1 MALPRVF
8 ISYRRGDSAPY
19 AGRLNDR
26 LSAALGPDQ
35 VFMDLEDIAPGQNF
49 STVLNQNLDTASVVL
64 VLIGPNWLSATH
76 EDGKRRLEDERDYVR
91 FEIVESLRLNKRVI
105 PVLLN
110 ATPMPQSNDL
120 SVDLQAFV
128 FCQALQLTD
137 ANFDR
142 DVATLIHAIGGT
154 RPDFSL
160 PKKLVVGG
168 LLLALMVAGGL
179 FINKKM
185 REPQT
190 GVPTPTSIPVA
201 ETVTNA
207 DITGTWQG
215 EVVYEWDHSKYTE
228 RFQFKPIADVLTGTA
243 SFLTVPRGIQGLEL
257 KGNTISFETHTK
269 GSMGDKEINYVHHY
283 RGKVN
288 GDAMHLV
295 MQTTGGY
302 DAAMPREIVAQRTN
316 RE

>member
-1 MALPRVF
+1 MVTPRIF

-26 LSAALGPDQ
+26 LSAALGSDQ

-49 STVLNQNLDTASVVL
+49 TTVLNQNLDTASVVL
-64 VLIGPNWLSATH
+64 VLIGPNWLSAAR
-76 EDGKRRLEDERDYVR
+76 EDGTRRLDDAHDYVR
-91 FEIVESLRLNKRVI
+91 FEILEALRLNKRLI

-110 ATPMPQSNDL
+110 TTPMPQANDL
-120 SVDLQAFV
+120 PAELQPLA
-128 FCQALQLTD
+128 FCQALHLSD
-137 ANFDR
+137 AHFDR

-154 RPDFSL
+154 RPGFSWF
-160 PKKLVVGG
+160 KKLMIGG
-168 LLLALMVAGGL
+168 LLLALIAVGAVL
-179 FINKKM
+179 INKKM

-190 GVPTPTSIPVA
+190 GTVVPASPPIV

-207 DITGTWQG
+207 DIVGTWQG
-215 EVVYEWDHSKYTE
+215 EVVYEWDNSKYTE

-257 KGNTISFETHTK
+257 KGSAIAFETHTK
-269 GSMGDKEINYVHHY
+269 GSMGDKEINYVHQY
-283 RGKVN
+283 RGKVD
-288 GDAMHLV
+288 GDTMRLV

-302 DAAMPREIVAQRTN
+302 DAAVPREIVARRIS